1 MENII
6 KIGWG
11 VSGTGGIGGTLRN
24 ILNIKALFFIGFL
37 GSIQN
42 SMDIKLLLYWKL
54 LLSCTAY
61 RECHCVKSVHIRSH
75 SGPHFSRIF
84 PHLDWIRS
92 DTEPLSIS
100 LRISPYSVRMRKK
113 AGKMRTRITPNTDSF
128 LQQLW

>member
-61 RECHCVKSVHIRSH
+61 RECHCVKSVLIRSH

-92 DTEPLSIS
+92 DTEHLSVS
-100 LRISPYSVRMRKK
+100 LRISPYSVRMRKN